1 MNFFY
6 FVFLGVFVSTFQ
18 LFFLMVYNTT
28 QHENVDCHKSSV
40 VVIPRLLR
48 LVLRDYF
55 PVVILLILL
64 DCW

>member
-1 MNFFY
+1 
-6 FVFLGVFVSTFQ
+6 
-18 LFFLMVYNTT
+18 MVYNTT

-55 PVVILLILL
+55 PVVILLSSRPDVPVYGLREKAPVERNL
-64 DCW
+64 CTP